1 MRGHRHSDWIGAC
14 GGLKIVS
21 APSPVMGGP
30 DEASTHFY
38 IHTLAAGS
46 DGKLHLLAPERVDR
60 HGGGSEAMNQ
70 RLSGSSRIQT
80 LR

>member
-14 GGLKIVS
+14 GGLKR
-21 APSPVMGGP
+21 GP

-46 DGKLHLLAPERVDR
+46 DGKLHLLAPERVEIAT
-60 HGGGSEAMNQ
+60 EAGTK
-70 RLSGSSRIQT
+70 R
-80 LR
+80 